1 MLGEH
6 ARAVRCHA
14 AWILASEAMA
24 GGNPRGAHSWLCQ
37 LGESERFS
45 VLPLYPAEMTD
56 EPRLVHIALAARD
69 QALADHAS
77 SLAGE
82 RAALNP
88 DNTSLAA
95 AAAHARGLVRR
106 ERGDLAAAADLFALG
121 NRPLAA
127 ATAFEDLGVQSAED
141 RDPESAI
148 TAFNRALAIF
158 TDASAT
164 WDAARLRGRLRA
176 LGVRRRL
183 ARPTR
188 ETTGWDSLTDA
199 ELAVARL
206 VAEGLSNRD
215 VASRLFISHHTVSG
229 HLKNVFTKLAINS
242 RVELVRI
249 VDVNG

>member
-1 MLGEH
+1 M
-6 ARAVRCHA
+6 
-14 AWILASEAMA
+14 AS
-24 GGNPRGAHSWLCQ
+24 GNPRGAHSWLCQ

-45 VLPLYPAEMTD
+45 VLPLYPADIAD

-69 QALADHAS
+69 HALADHAS
-77 SLAGE
+77 DHARE

-95 AAAHARGLVRR
+95 MAAHTRGLVNR
-106 ERGDLAAAADLFALG
+106 ERGGLATAADLFALG
-121 NRPLAA
+121 SRPLAA
-127 ATAFEDLGVQSAED
+127 AAAFEDLGLQSVDD
-141 RDPESAI
+141 RDPEGAI
-148 TAFNRALAIF
+148 RAFTRALAIV

-183 ARPTR
+183 ARPAR

-215 VASRLFISHHTVSG
+215 VAARLFISHHTVSG
-229 HLKNVFTKLAINS
+229 HLKNVFNKLAINS

-249 VDVNG
+249 VDLNG